1 MLMSSWAMN
10 GAAGQVRAIDGNLQS
25 LLSQL
30 VADNV
35 WSGADADRFA
45 QDWHDQVHTLLINA
59 ANKMDGV
66 AFEAVD

>member
-30 VADNV
+30 VANNI

-45 QDWHDQVHTLLINA
+45 QDWHDQVHSPLINA
-59 ANKMDGV
+59 ANTMDNIQ
-66 AFEAVD
+66 FETVE